1 MSGQETGPDTDRP
14 PASDPPA
21 GSDPGCDAEAVAAWM
36 SRDAEAV
43 AAENRAEAF
52 RRDRLRADV
61 RSLAS
66 EAVATL
72 RELVTG
78 PDVPPAVRL
87 KACLAILQA
96 ADALKAEEPGPMS
109 ARGVQAKMDHRRL
122 IEPSGVER
130 STGDVP

>member
-1 MSGQETGPDTDRP
+1 MRGQRASLDVETSG
-14 PASDPPA
+14 DPGSPA
-21 GSDPGCDAEAVAAWM
+21 GSDAGCDPAAVAAWM

-43 AAENRAEAF
+43 AEENRAKAF

-87 KACLAILQA
+87 KACLTILQV
-96 ADALKAEEPGPMS
+96 ADALTTEAPGPMS
-109 ARGVQAKMDHRRL
+109 ARGVQAKMDHRWL
-122 IEPSGVER
+122 MDSLG
-130 STGDVP
+130 G